1 MSDCSFLQRALSIHP
16 SSLFTSQFGCYMRCV
31 YIAVWLLHVLYL
43 RHCLVVTCG
52 VFTSL
57 FGCYKWC
64 IYIAVWLLQ
73 VVYLHRCLVVTCGV
87 FTYQFGCYKWC
98 IYIAVWLLHGWCHSK
113 LLPSRRVLCTPYNHA
128 PYHVTSCKF
137 TYVRCM
143 RV

>member
-1 MSDCSFLQRALSIHP
+1 MGSTASGVVDCFYIALLSTLQQTYCALVSCDSEINDCSF
-16 SSLFTSQFGCYMRCV
+16 FTAHFEYPCTQVVC
-31 YIAVWLLHVLYL
+31 LH
-43 RHCLVVTCG
+43 RCLVVTSG

-57 FGCYKWC
+57 FG
-64 IYIAVWLLQ
+64 
-73 VVYLHRCLVVTCGV
+73 V
-87 FTYQFGCYKWC
+87 FTSLFGCYKWC

-128 PYHVTSCKF
+128 PYHVTSCKV